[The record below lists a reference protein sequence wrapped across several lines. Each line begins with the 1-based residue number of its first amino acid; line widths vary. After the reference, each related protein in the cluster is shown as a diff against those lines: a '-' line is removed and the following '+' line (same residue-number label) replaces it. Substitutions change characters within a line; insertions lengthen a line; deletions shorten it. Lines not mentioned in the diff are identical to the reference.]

1 MKLRIGRAMK
11 KSSQTQV
18 AGEQFSGWCGPAVA
32 SPPGGELRSPG
43 RSIKSEAAGYF
54 AMVAFLSAYLLNV
67 TGTGHL
73 VQAALNLSG
82 AAVAAFYLYKKG
94 AVPSVISN
102 LAWVAITLAGLMM
115 R

>member
-1 MKLRIGRAMK
+1 MKMR
-11 KSSQTQV
+11 KSSQAEV
-18 AGEQFSGWCGPAVA
+18 VGEQFSGWCGPMVA
-32 SPPGGELRSPG
+32 SPPI

-73 VQAALNLSG
+73 LQAALNLSG

>member
-1 MKLRIGRAMK
+1 MKMKITRVMK
-11 KSSQTQV
+11 KSSQAEV
-18 AGEQFSGWCGPAVA
+18 VGEQFSGWCGPIVA
-32 SPPGGELRSPG
+32 SPGRGPSSPT
-43 RSIKSEAAGYF
+43 RSIKSETAGYF

-67 TGTGHL
+67 AGTGHL
-73 VQAALNLSG
+73 LQAALNLSG

>member
-1 MKLRIGRAMK
+1 MMKITKAMK
-11 KSSQTQV
+11 KSAQAEV
-18 AGEQFSGWCGPAVA
+18 VGEQFSGWCGPMVA
-32 SPPGGELRSPG
+32 SPPGELSSPTW
-43 RSIKSEAAGYF
+43 SMKSEAAGYF

-67 TGTGHL
+67 TGAGHVL
-73 VQAALNLSG
+73 QAALNLSG